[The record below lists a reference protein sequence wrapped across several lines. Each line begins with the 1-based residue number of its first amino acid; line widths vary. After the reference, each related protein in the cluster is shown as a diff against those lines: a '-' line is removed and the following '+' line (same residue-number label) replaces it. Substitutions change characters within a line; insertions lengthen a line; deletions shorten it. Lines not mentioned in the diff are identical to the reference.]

1 MSLINFQFGEF
12 ENSSPG
18 WFGWLSLFS
27 SLTITA
33 LSIWFAYYLGERTY
47 KRDKEDK
54 ASEEARNI
62 KSENELFTNN
72 LQELQNN
79 VQIQIG
85 FLKEY
90 IENKDFRLKINP
102 TLQVNFL
109 RFIKV
114 KTLYNGRSDQGI
126 TTLNHLLSSLY
137 SNDTI
142 LENLR
147 SELNNF
153 ISKHNIHE
161 AKFKNGYRQ
170 ILYTK
175 FLKFSNL
182 RTISYRENAGRIEW
196 AYNGDDI
203 FMQEYFKLT
212 QSDIANDDASTA
224 SHNKIDKNFL
234 LPIID
239 LSKNHV
245 PRDAIAIEVLDIAND
260 AHSAYIDMQAL
271 TNSHFNVIN
280 SYLNTLA
287 DLNVEIQEFLTV

>member
-12 ENSSPG
+12 ESSSPG

-27 SLTITA
+27 SIAITS
-33 LSIWFAYYLGERTY
+33 LSIWFAYYLGEKTY
-47 KRDKEDK
+47 KRDKDDK

-62 KSENELFTNN
+62 KSENELFTNS
-72 LQELQNN
+72 LLVLQNS

-109 RFIKV
+109 KFIKV
-114 KTLYNGRSDQGI
+114 KTLYNERSDQEI
-126 TTLNHLLSSLY
+126 RTLNHLLASLY

-153 ISKHNIHE
+153 ISKYNIHE
-161 AKFKNGYRQ
+161 TKFKNGYRQ

-175 FLKFSNL
+175 FFKFSNL
-182 RTISYRENAGRIEW
+182 RAVNYRENAGRIEW
-196 AYNGDDI
+196 AYNADDI
-203 FMQEYFKLT
+203 FMQEYFILT
-212 QSDIANDDASTA
+212 QSDIANDDTSTA
-224 SHNKIDKNFL
+224 SHNKIDENFL
-234 LPIID
+234 LPIIE

-260 AHSAYIDMQAL
+260 AHSAYLDMQAL
-271 TNSHFNVIN
+271 TQAHFNVIN
-280 SYLNTLA
+280 SYLTTLE
-287 DLNVEIQEFLTV
+287 DLNVEIQEFLTA